1 MILEVCARLAEMLY
15 NRATKGFQQYS
26 FHADLVISLIGVPFT
41 QSVADTRATFVFLCF
56 QKSIKRFLNWKGSR
70 SMLEEPILPTTST
83 SGESTSSR
91 EATEDFEAGVLAQLD
106 SLYRTALRLT
116 HNQQEAEDLVQETM
130 LKAFRF
136 TNTYQRGTNLRA
148 WLFRI
153 LNTSAINRYRKQATH
168 PTTTPLPE
176 GEEFYL
182 YNRIRD
188 INGQE
193 LSTGAEEEVLSHYLD
208 EDVYQALSDL
218 PLNFRMPI
226 ILADIEGLSYKEIA
240 QALNIPIGTVMSRI
254 SRARRHL
261 QRSLWSYAKS
271 RGYVSEESTTQKPN
285 ADPAEQTSN

>member
-1 MILEVCARLAEMLY
+1 
-15 NRATKGFQQYS
+15 
-26 FHADLVISLIGVPFT
+26 
-41 QSVADTRATFVFLCF
+41 
-56 QKSIKRFLNWKGSR
+56 
-70 SMLEEPILPTTST
+70 MLEEPLLPTAPGVEDIAT
-83 SGESTSSR
+83 R
-91 EATEDFEAGVLAQLD
+91 EAATEDFEAGVLAQLD

-136 TNTYQRGTNLRA
+136 ANTYQRGTNLRA

-193 LSTGAEEEVLSHYLD
+193 LSSGAEEEVLSQYLD
-208 EDVYQALSDL
+208 EDVYRALNDL
-218 PLNFRMPI
+218 PINFRMPI

-261 QRSLWSYAKS
+261 QRSLWDYARN
-271 RGYVSEESTTQKPN
+271 RGYLSGARVKLDEPHTNTEN
-285 ADPAEQTSN
+285 ADQSASA

>member
-1 MILEVCARLAEMLY
+1 
-15 NRATKGFQQYS
+15 
-26 FHADLVISLIGVPFT
+26 
-41 QSVADTRATFVFLCF
+41 
-56 QKSIKRFLNWKGSR
+56 
-70 SMLEEPILPTTST
+70 MLEEPILPTASG
-83 SGESTSSR
+83 GESAAIR
-91 EATEDFEAGVLAQLD
+91 EAATEDFEAGVLAQLD

-116 HNQQEAEDLVQETM
+116 RNQQEAEDLVQETM

-136 TNTYQRGTNLRA
+136 ANTYQRGTNLRA

-168 PTTTPLPE
+168 PATTPLPE

-208 EDVYQALSDL
+208 EDVYQALNDL

-261 QRSLWSYAKS
+261 QRSLWTYARN
-271 RGYVSEESTTQKPN
+271 RGYLREEHEVT
-285 ADPAEQTSN
+285 EQTPASDPGGQTSSTNS

>member
-1 MILEVCARLAEMLY
+1 M
-15 NRATKGFQQYS
+15 
-26 FHADLVISLIGVPFT
+26 
-41 QSVADTRATFVFLCF
+41 TR
-56 QKSIKRFLNWKGSR
+56 SG
-70 SMLEEPILPTTST
+70 SMLDEPPTAPNV
-83 SGESTSSR
+83 ENIAMR
-91 EATEDFEAGVLAQLD
+91 EAATEDFEAGVLAQLD

-116 HNQQEAEDLVQETM
+116 RNQQEAEDLVQETM

-136 TNTYQRGTNLRA
+136 ANTYQRGTNLRA

-168 PTTTPLPE
+168 PSTTPLPE

-188 INGQE
+188 MSGQE
-193 LSTGAEEEVLSHYLD
+193 LSTGAEEEVLSKYLD

-261 QRSLWSYAKS
+261 QRSLWNYAKN
-271 RGYVSEESTTQKPN
+271 RGYIDEEPVENGKQSANNEHAGQAASIDGLAQIHT
-285 ADPAEQTSN
+285 EQGEQ